1 MPANSAGR
9 MYFHLGSPT
18 SQYFDFIAF
27 TVGSTRSA

>member
-18 SQYFDFIAF
+18 SQYFEF